1 MNNNIP
7 LTDVDAPLQ
16 EPEDQLELA
25 SIHDFA
31 TKLSFSPAPREALEH
46 YVRWQV
52 AMRSAENTD
61 AAAVGARSQ

>member
-31 TKLSFSPAPREALEH
+31 TKLVQPGAKEALE
-46 YVRWQV
+46 
-52 AMRSAENTD
+52 
-61 AAAVGARSQ
+61 AAKIAVVGHNAVL